1 MRRKSALGVFGVGL
15 VAMAPSVWGCS
26 AGDQDTPPAL
36 DLAATSRD
44 PVNEVESKFISDYKG
59 GMAEMI
65 TVVSKCSRKDA
76 KGVRS
81 LDEACAEQT
90 VRELEANPALG
101 EQSVQVKDVGVSSIL
116 AAIKRLS
123 LAAACDSLKA
133 VLDNGNIFYYQG
145 VTVEGAVGAGGHVG
159 IEEVFDLYQQQAAM
173 FGHGGLGIGNQI
185 GASASGY
192 AGFAAELRDKDRSV
206 TEAWAGETVSLGG
219 GWSVPFTRIGAG
231 FDSWIN
237 KEGNIVGA
245 AGRVSVGL
253 NVANEEAVG
262 FEGGISYN
270 GYVAWDW
277 GTTNL
282 ILGSSLG
289 QVMFDRNKSKYIQF
303 VDTRWANHNKV
314 FFAVVGLSNGFG
326 SWTAA
331 AAAYGI
337 GLFRELGGYDAV
349 CGRVAQIE
357 PQPGGGASSS
367 GGSSSG
373 GSSSGGV
380 GDDCSTT
387 ASLSLGGVAPRA
399 CTSLDDDFMSLMAD
413 FDPDSVTALPD
424 TSDDPQSCSINDT
437 SFLGTAT
444 SADDDED
451 AATSKATTNAN
462 QDAKA
467 KCEGSAGTLC
477 PKVTADPPTTTLTHC
492 EDRGLGAPDG
502 RYLCTVTASVGCH
515 YAAP

>member
-1 MRRKSALGVFGVGL
+1 
-15 VAMAPSVWGCS
+15 MAPSVWGCS
-26 AGDQDTPPAL
+26 AGDQESPPAL

-44 PVNEVESKFISDYKG
+44 PVNEVESKFIADYKN

-65 TVVSKCSRKDA
+65 TVASRCSRKDA
-76 KGVRS
+76 KGART

-90 VRELEANPALG
+90 VRDLEANPALG
-101 EQSVQVKDVGVSSIL
+101 EQSVRAKDLGVSSL
-116 AAIKRLS
+116 LSAIKRLS
-123 LAAACDSLKA
+123 LGAACDALEA

-192 AGFAAELRDKDRSV
+192 AGFAAELRDKDRTV

-219 GWSVPFTRIGAG
+219 GWSVPFTRVGAG

-277 GTTNL
+277 GTENA
-282 ILGSSLG
+282 ILGASFG

-314 FFAVVGLSNGFG
+314 FFAAVGLSGGFG

-337 GLFRELGGYDAV
+337 GLFRELGGYGAV

-357 PQPGGGASSS
+357 PEPGGG
-367 GGSSSG
+367 G
-373 GSSSGGV
+373 

-387 ASLSLGGVAPRA
+387 ASLSLGGLGPRA

-424 TSDDPQSCSINDT
+424 PTDDPQACSINDT
-437 SFLGTAT
+437 SFLATAA

-451 AATSKATTNAN
+451 AATSKATLAAN
-462 QDAKA
+462 QEATT
-467 KCEGSAGTLC
+467 KCESSAGALC
-477 PKVTADPPTTTLTHC
+477 PKVTADSPTTTLSDC
-492 EDRGLGAPDG
+492 EDRGLNAPDG
-502 RYLCTVTASVGCH
+502 RFLCTVTASVGCH